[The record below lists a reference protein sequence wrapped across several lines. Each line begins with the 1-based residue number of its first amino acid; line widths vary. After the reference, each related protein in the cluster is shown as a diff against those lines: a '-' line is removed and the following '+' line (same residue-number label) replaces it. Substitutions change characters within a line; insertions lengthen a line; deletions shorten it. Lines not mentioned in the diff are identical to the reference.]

1 MNYEELVDMDF
12 DGFIS
17 GAIDFNRLD
26 NENATSHP
34 SVIYVGDHVALDP
47 HLDGQLDSHL
57 SASPGL
63 LHLPPQVHHLD
74 HLQQHVDQAEEG
86 GEEEAD
92 DRRLSH
98 SPGESYHSSCSQPP
112 RQQKVQVVLLSQDHL
127 VKSLL
132 ESSRCARLVWL
143 QESETL
149 DLVRRLDRCID
160 FEAAVVLVELNRL
173 YDVFACAICDQN
185 T

>member
-34 SVIYVGDHVALDP
+34 SVIYVGDHFALDP
-47 HLDGQLDSHL
+47 HLGGHLDSHL

-98 SPGESYHSSCSQPP
+98 SPGESYLTTCPQPTL
-112 RQQKVQVVLLSQDHL
+112 QQNV
-127 VKSLL
+127 
-132 ESSRCARLVWL
+132 
-143 QESETL
+143 
-149 DLVRRLDRCID
+149 
-160 FEAAVVLVELNRL
+160 
-173 YDVFACAICDQN
+173 
-185 T
+185 